1 MVVVGTRPEII
12 KMAPVV
18 RALKKNKI
26 PFLFVHCGQHYDY
39 NMSQQFI
46 EDLEL
51 PVPDYS
57 FKLRASSP
65 GEQTARMILHMDRLL
80 KKTAPC
86 LVLVEGDTNT
96 VLAAALR
103 SGEHTSELQSHLNL

>member
-1 MVVVGTRPEII
+1 MVVVGTRPEIV

-18 RALKKNKI
+18 RALKKSNI

-51 PVPDYS
+51 PVPDFS
-57 FKLRASSP
+57 FKLRASSA
-65 GEQTARMILHMDRLL
+65 GEQTARIILRMDRLL

-86 LVLVEGDTNT
+86 VVLVEGDTNT
-96 VLAAALR
+96 VLAAALAANTR
-103 SGEHTSELQSHLNL
+103 GIAGGHG